1 MLKTDKTQEQKLWT
15 SFFRFM
21 NDAYALKKAAESKA
35 KAYEE
40 AGDENAADA
49 LRWVAEYASRVD
61 NLLSE
66 RDLDYA
72 LRYLDEYDDTIANNG
87 KSFLNNFCGD

>member
-1 MLKTDKTQEQKLWT
+1 MLENGKTPEQKMWA

-21 NDAYALKKAAESKA
+21 NDAYAFKKDAERKA

-61 NLLSE
+61 DLLSE
-66 RDLDYA
+66 KDLDYA
-72 LRYLDEYDDTIANNG
+72 LQYLDEFDDTIANND